1 MARDRSNV
9 DSASQKDKQLL
20 TATLKTQTVI
30 EPWDV
35 GTKLCAA
42 FERRVVWH
50 GQRQTERATSSCEM
64 HVDPGLQ
71 QGCKRPGPDLGTG
84 PRDGRRRRRLLR
96 ERGPA
101 GGVGIS

>member
-50 GQRQTERATSSCEM
+50 GQRQTERATSSLPARCM
-64 HVDPGLQ
+64 SGMD
-71 QGCKRPGPDLGTG
+71 DT
-84 PRDGRRRRRLLR
+84 RD
-96 ERGPA
+96 
-101 GGVGIS
+101 IYHIHITYM

>member
-1 MARDRSNV
+1 MTELRSNV
-9 DSASQKDKQLL
+9 ESASQKDKQLL

-42 FERRVVWH
+42 FERRVVRH

-71 QGCKRPGPDLGTG
+71 AARPGP
-84 PRDGRRRRRLLR
+84 RHRAEGRATA
-96 ERGPA
+96 PA
-101 GGVGIS
+101 LGVGV